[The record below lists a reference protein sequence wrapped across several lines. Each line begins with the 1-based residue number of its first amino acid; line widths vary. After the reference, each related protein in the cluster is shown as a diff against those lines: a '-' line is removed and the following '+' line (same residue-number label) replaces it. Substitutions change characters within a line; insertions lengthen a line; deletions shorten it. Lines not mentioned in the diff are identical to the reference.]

1 MICVILLYIDL
12 GFVWLEEWKSWR
24 MKISGRMEK
33 WEDRKNLVLPHIC
46 LVRGMEKW
54 EDEKLFNLVREKI
67 WKMENVVYIN
77 WLLCPSYIIYKK

>member
-1 MICVILLYIDL
+1 
-12 GFVWLEEWKSWR
+12 
-24 MKISGRMEK
+24 MEK
-33 WEDRKNLVLPHIC
+33 WEDRKNLILPHMC

-77 WLLCPSYIIYKK
+77 